1 MGALFRGALALLVCG
16 FVLFFCPVANACAV
30 CGAAERALPTSG
42 AEVPFAGRKR
52 ITVDG
57 RAAAFATRD
66 ARLAVTEMRVE
77 AAGAIAVGGGDTML
91 SADVPV
97 LRRDVRGTA
106 PRVGLGDVE
115 LRATHTAWRNARGQ
129 RLTLGGGLKLPTAPL
144 EHDTS
149 GVPVPP
155 DLQPGCGAV
164 MPFVAVTYAAM
175 GSLLSAW
182 TTVSFYLPAAGRD
195 GPHPGASLR
204 GSGMLQVQPFDLVA
218 ARLGAHGRW
227 DGRGDDGNEV
237 IRSSGGGAAHASAEI
252 VLAPVK
258 DIVITAGVAL
268 PVVQEM
274 RAYRATSPVAM
285 LGIGVDF

>member
-1 MGALFRGALALLVCG
+1 MGAFFRGAVALLACG
-16 FVLFFCPVANACAV
+16 FLLSFSRAADACAV

-52 ITVDG
+52 ITIDG
-57 RAAAFATRD
+57 RAAAFETRD
-66 ARLAVTEMRVE
+66 ARLAVTEVRVE
-77 AAGAIAVGGGDTML
+77 AAGALAVATDTMIG
-91 SADVPV
+91 ADVPV
-97 LRRDVRGTA
+97 LRRDVRGTN

-115 LRATHTAWRNARGQ
+115 LRATHTAWRSAQGR
-129 RLTLGGGLKLPTAPL
+129 RFTLGGGVKLPTAPL
-144 EHDTS
+144 EHDAA

-182 TTVSFYLPAAGRD
+182 TTVSFYLPAAVRD

-204 GSGMLQVQPFDLVA
+204 GSGLLQVQPFDLLA

-237 IRSSGGGAAHASAEI
+237 IRTSGGAAAHASGEL
-252 VLAPVK
+252 VLSPARDV
-258 DIVITAGVAL
+258 VISAGVAL

-285 LGIGVDF
+285 LGVGVDF